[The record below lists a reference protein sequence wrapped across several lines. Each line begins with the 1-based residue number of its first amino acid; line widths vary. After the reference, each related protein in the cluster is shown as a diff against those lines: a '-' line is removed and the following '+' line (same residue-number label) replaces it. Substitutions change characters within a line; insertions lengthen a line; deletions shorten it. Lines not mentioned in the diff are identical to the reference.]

1 MSAQTGRLTGCISHV
16 AVVAEDEEGR
26 ERKRGRGG
34 GTEEGSP
41 SSSPLAALS
50 LLWTRVLLSEDWK
63 EGLFKTKAVYKVVV
77 GKRVLYHVHIT
88 KDCVFVCGVGTAVQ
102 EYEREGGREDIER
115 RRLGV
120 WRPSSGGHS

>member
-1 MSAQTGRLTGCISHV
+1 V

-63 EGLFKTKAVYKVVV
+63 EGLFKTKAVDKVVV
-77 GKRVLYHVHIT
+77 VEEEAVEVITTSGIDFIRFRLLHENPLSCACLLYFSGPPSCPSPRPFRPKVGKPI
-88 KDCVFVCGVGTAVQ
+88 
-102 EYEREGGREDIER
+102 
-115 RRLGV
+115 
-120 WRPSSGGHS
+120 